1 MSILLIL
8 LILTVLVQ
16 LIYALFFFQRIFLYR
31 SISSSFN
38 KGISVIICAKNEAEN
53 ISNNLIS
60 ILQQDY
66 LKYEVIVVNDQS
78 TDSTHYILNQLEK
91 EFSNLR
97 VVSLDDKVNTR
108 VGKKMALTIGIKTAK
123 YDYLL
128 LTDADCKPAS
138 KYWISMMVSNFNE
151 SDIVL
156 GISPYKKDTSL
167 LNRLIRFDEFQVIL
181 QYLSFTLAGHPYM
194 GVGRNL
200 AYKKSLFFHVKGF
213 SKHMHIAS
221 GDDDLFIN
229 EVANK
234 YNTAIEIREESDMV
248 SIPEKSY
255 INWYYQ
261 KRRHFTSYRFY
272 SLKHK
277 ILLSVWPLSCF
288 LFWFLSI
295 FLLMLNHDF
304 LLITSIIL
312 FRFLVYYFIYYKV
325 MKRLR
330 FYDVFYFYPII
341 EFIYIIL
348 QLFFVLL
355 VPIYKV
361 NRWK

>member
-1 MSILLIL
+1 MSLFLIS
-8 LILTVLVQ
+8 LILTVVVQ
-16 LIYALFFFQRIFLYR
+16 LIYALYFFQRIFLFR
-31 SISSSFN
+31 SFSSNFN
-38 KGISVIICAKNEAEN
+38 KGVSVIICAKNEAEN
-53 ISNNLIS
+53 ISNNLVS
-60 ILQQDY
+60 VLEQDY
-66 LKYEVIVVNDQS
+66 IKYEVIVVNDQS
-78 TDSTHYILNQLEK
+78 TDSTQYILSELEK
-91 EFSNLR
+91 EYSNLR

-108 VGKKMALTIGIKTAK
+108 VGKNMPLTIGIKTAK

-128 LTDADCKPAS
+128 LTDADCKPVS
-138 KYWISMMVSNFNE
+138 KDWISMMVSNFNE

-156 GISPYKKDTSL
+156 GISPYKKDTGL

-200 AYKKSLFFHVKGF
+200 AYKKSLFFNVKGF
-213 SKHMHIAS
+213 AKHMHIAS

-234 YNTAIEIREESDMV
+234 HNTTIEIREESDV
-248 SIPEKSY
+248 ISIPEKSY
-255 INWYYQ
+255 MNWYYQ
-261 KRRHFTSYRFY
+261 KRRHFSTNRFY

-277 ILLSVWPLSCF
+277 ILLSVWPFSCF

-295 FLLMLNHDF
+295 FLLMLNNDF
-304 LLITSIIL
+304 LFITSIIL

-330 FYDVFYFYPII
+330 FYDIFYLYPII

-355 VPIYKV
+355 IPIYKV